1 MDTYSLLKCRTWYF
15 VIYSNLFNWVRYT
28 FFEIK
33 DFEEKNMKGA
43 IGTAILFYSLCCVVS
58 LPLHNIF
65 KRNATHQKVCFIF
78 VLVFQ
83 DCLIIGLLNSKYL
96 WSLFFI
102 IYILVI
108 SCDIKKYKSNFMQYP
123 CVWKTMA
130 LLFANLS
137 YEIVYDA
144 CIMIG
149 YGYYARIF
157 KHEFV

>member
-33 DFEEKNMKGA
+33 DFEEKNMKGT

-108 SCDIKKYKSNFMQYP
+108 SYDIKKYKSNFMQYP
-123 CVWKTMA
+123 CVFEDYGTFVCQFKLW
-130 LLFANLS
+130 N
-137 YEIVYDA
+137 
-144 CIMIG
+144 CIWCM
-149 YGYYARIF
+149 YHDRIWILC
-157 KHEFV
+157 

>member
-1 MDTYSLLKCRTWYF
+1 MDTYSLLKCRTWYI

-108 SCDIKKYKSNFMQYP
+108 SYDIKKYKSNFMQYP
-123 CVWKTMA
+123 CV
-130 LLFANLS
+130 L
-137 YEIVYDA
+137 EDYDTFVCQFKLWN
-144 CIMIG
+144 CIWNMYHDGIW
-149 YGYYARIF
+149 ISC
-157 KHEFV
+157 